1 MNVAYCDCPTGIA
14 GDMLLGALLDVGVPL
29 AYLNA
34 ELDKL
39 GLEDEFTLEME
50 RVTRQGQAGT
60 KAHVYLHDHHSS
72 HHSHNHSHRH
82 GRHWP
87 EIVQLIK
94 AAALPPQ
101 VTAWSL
107 KIFEALAIAEGAVH
121 GIPPEK
127 VHFHE
132 VGAVDAIVDIVG
144 SCLGLAWLGVEAV
157 YCSSLPSGG
166 GTVKAAHGILP
177 VPVPAVLQL
186 YQGRQV
192 PIYDN
197 GIHKELVT
205 PTGAAIVVA
214 LAQTFGPP
222 PAMQIT
228 KIGLGAGSQ
237 DLVIPNLLRLWL
249 GKLSPAALSTEI
261 PWQQDEIIE
270 LQTQVDD
277 LSPQAIGY
285 TLDALYQAG
294 AVEVFT
300 QAIMMKKNR
309 PGLLITVLAPSEK
322 ALACEAVL
330 FRETTT
336 LGIRR
341 QVQARHILQREI
353 ISITTPYGP
362 VRVKLGYAGS
372 ELLTLQPEYE
382 DCAQLAITNDLP
394 WREVHRLAVAAAH
407 ARYQP
412 QNPTFSPGH

>member
-1 MNVAYCDCPTGIA
+1 MVKVAYCDCPTGIA
-14 GDMLLGALLDVGVPL
+14 GDMLLGAVLDAGVPFD
-29 AYLNA
+29 YLTT
-34 ELDKL
+34 ELNKL
-39 GLEDEFTLEME
+39 GLGDEFSLEME

-60 KAHVYLHDHHSS
+60 KAHVHLYPHSPAHS
-72 HHSHNHSHRH
+72 HHH

-87 EIVQLIK
+87 EIVHLIK
-94 AAALPPQ
+94 TAALPPQ
-101 VTAWSL
+101 VMAWSL
-107 KIFEALAIAEGAVH
+107 NIFEALAIAEGAVH

-157 YCSSLPSGG
+157 FCSALPSGG

-186 YQGRQV
+186 YQGRHV

-197 GIHKELVT
+197 GIAKELVT

-214 LAQTFGPP
+214 LAQAFGPP
-222 PAMQIT
+222 PAMQIR
-228 KIGLGAGSQ
+228 KIGLGAGTQ

-249 GKLSPAALSTEI
+249 GELSDPTPPET
-261 PWQQDEIIE
+261 PWQTDEIIE

-277 LSPQAIGY
+277 LSPQAMGY

-300 QAIMMKKNR
+300 QAILMKKNR
-309 PGLLITVLAPSEK
+309 PGLLITVLAPLEN

-341 QVQARHILQREI
+341 QQQSRHILQREI
-353 ISITTPYGP
+353 VTITTAYGP

-372 ELLTLQPEYE
+372 DLLTLQPEYE
-382 DCAQLAITNDLP
+382 DCAQLATTHNLA
-394 WREVHRLAVAAAH
+394 WREIHRLAVAAAY
-407 ARYQP
+407 AQYRP
-412 QNPTFSPGH
+412 

>member
-1 MNVAYCDCPTGIA
+1 MVNVAYCDCPMGIA
-14 GDMLLGALLDVGVPL
+14 GDMVLGAVVDAGVPL
-29 AYLNA
+29 AYLQA
-34 ELDKL
+34 ELGKL
-39 GLEDEFTLEME
+39 GLGDEFTLEIE

-60 KAHVYLHDHHSS
+60 KAHVHLQDRGHH
-72 HHSHNHSHRH
+72 HHAHPH

-87 EIVQLIK
+87 EIVQLIQ

-107 KIFEALAIAEGAVH
+107 RIFEQLARAEGAVH
-121 GIPPEK
+121 GILPEK

-144 SCLGLAWLGVEAV
+144 SCLGLDWLGIEAI
-157 YCSSLPSGG
+157 YCSALPSGG
-166 GTVKAAHGILP
+166 GTVRAAHGILP

-186 YQGRQV
+186 YQSRQV

-197 GIHKELVT
+197 GVQKELVT

-214 LAQTFGPP
+214 LAEAFGSP
-222 PAMQIT
+222 PAMEIR
-228 KIGLGAGSQ
+228 KIGLGAGTQ
-237 DLVIPNLLRLWL
+237 DLATPNLFRLWI
-249 GKLSPAALSTEI
+249 GQLSPAPGPTEI
-261 PWQQDEIIE
+261 PYQTDEIIE

-309 PGLLITVLAPSEK
+309 PGLLITVLSPLAT
-322 ALACEAVL
+322 ALACEEVL

-341 QVQARHILQREI
+341 QLQSRHILKREI
-353 ISITTPYGP
+353 VTITTPYGP
-362 VRVKLGYAGS
+362 MPVKLGYWGQ
-372 ELLTLQPEYE
+372 ELVTIQPEYE
-382 DCAQLAITNDLP
+382 DCAQLAATQQIP
-394 WREVHRLAVAAAH
+394 WREVHRQAMAAAY
-407 ARYQP
+407 ARYRD
-412 QNPTFSPGH
+412 